1 MDREQSIDEQI
12 INERTIEQTAVTEQ
26 ETEGAAETGLE
37 ENFMI
42 LEEIIQKMQERDVTL
57 EESFSLYEKGMKT
70 LKNCHQ
76 KIDAVE
82 KKMLK
87 MNEMGGLEE
96 F

>member
-1 MDREQSIDEQI
+1 MDREQNIEEVKEQ
-12 INERTIEQTAVTEQ
+12 
-26 ETEGAAETGLE
+26 AETGLE
-37 ENFMI
+37 ESFML

-57 EESFSLYEKGMKT
+57 EESFSLYEQGMKT
-70 LKNCHQ
+70 LKSCNQ

-87 MNEMGGLEE
+87 MNELGELEE

>member
-12 INERTIEQTAVTEQ
+12 IEQAQVTEQ
-26 ETEGAAETGLE
+26 EMEGTAEQAETGLE

-57 EESFSLYEKGMKT
+57 EESFALYEKGMKT
-70 LKNCHQ
+70 LKSCHQ

-87 MNEMGGLEE
+87 MNELGGLEE